1 MEHEYHADGGKVKT
15 AVITVSD
22 RCSRGER
29 EDQSGKAIVETVES
43 KGWEVVS
50 YIIIPDDKAR
60 IKEELLRL
68 SDELGSQLIF
78 TTGGT
83 GLSPR
88 DYTPEATLE
97 VLEKEVP
104 GMAEAMRS
112 EGLNKTPHAMLSRA
126 VCGIRGRALIINLPG
141 SLKGVR
147 ESLEVVL
154 PAIPHAIELLKGEV
168 ADP

>member
-1 MEHEYHADGGKVKT
+1 MEHEHHADGGKVKT

-60 IKEELLRL
+60 LKEELLRL

-88 DYTPEATLE
+88 DYTPEVTLE

-104 GMAEAMRS
+104 GMAEAMRR

-126 VCGIRGRALIINLPG
+126 VCGIRGRTLIINLPG

-154 PAIPHAIELLKGEV
+154 PAIPHAVELLKGEV

>member
-1 MEHEYHADGGKVKT
+1 MEHEHHAAWEKVKT

-60 IKEELLRL
+60 LKEELLRL

-104 GMAEAMRS
+104 GMAEAMRR

-126 VCGIRGRALIINLPG
+126 VCGIRGRTLIINLPG

-154 PAIPHAIELLKGEV
+154 PAIPHAVELLKGEV